1 MKPTP
6 QISSNERTHARL
18 PVTDYNYQSTL
29 EATHAV
35 VEHDA
40 EVRESRAFW
49 KMSAEIFSPKT
60 TAEYIREL
68 IAFGAIGVFAA
79 WPIFIAMH
87 AITRMVRNY

>member
-6 QISSNERTHARL
+6 QISSNEVTQPRF

-35 VEHDA
+35 VERDA
-40 EVRESRAFW
+40 EVLESRAFW
-49 KMSAEIFSPKT
+49 KMSAEIFGHKT
-60 TAEYIREL
+60 TPESLREL
-68 IAFGAIGVFAA
+68 VAFSAIAAVTA
-79 WPIFIAMH
+79 WPILVAMH